1 MYSVLLRSYLQFRL
15 SCIDF
20 ARISAIFLSSNDN
33 LFKTHDFTHQKKF
46 NELLMEIKPK
56 QDPEKV
62 IFNFPKLSLTE
73 AKMFFLVKHLSFSLP
88 PKQLSC
94 SDYLI
99 KFELFSRSIDNLKVL
114 FGIN

>member
-1 MYSVLLRSYLQFRL
+1 
-15 SCIDF
+15 
-20 ARISAIFLSSNDN
+20 
-33 LFKTHDFTHQKKF
+33 
-46 NELLMEIKPK
+46 MEIKPK

-62 IFNFPKLSLTE
+62 IFNFSKLSLNE
-73 AKMFFLVKHLSFSLP
+73 AEKSFLVKYLSFSLP

>member
-1 MYSVLLRSYLQFRL
+1 
-15 SCIDF
+15 
-20 ARISAIFLSSNDN
+20 
-33 LFKTHDFTHQKKF
+33 
-46 NELLMEIKPK
+46 MEIKPK

-62 IFNFPKLSLTE
+62 IFNFSKLSLNE
-73 AKMFFLVKHLSFSLP
+73 AEKSFLVKYLSFSLP

-99 KFELFSRSIDNLKVL
+99 KFELFSRSVDNLKVL

>member
-1 MYSVLLRSYLQFRL
+1 
-15 SCIDF
+15 
-20 ARISAIFLSSNDN
+20 
-33 LFKTHDFTHQKKF
+33 
-46 NELLMEIKPK
+46 MEIKPK

-62 IFNFPKLSLTE
+62 IFNFSKLSLIE
-73 AKMFFLVKHLSFSLP
+73 AEKSFLVKYLSFSLP

-114 FGIN
+114 LGIN